1 MDGFYFFWATW
12 ISWILVTFFMR
23 HSLARVL
30 FAFAILLTISLSGF
44 SFNFAGHRI
53 FATVFLLAVIGFLF
67 IFASK
72 RVGRGTFGSICLG
85 IAYAGMLLWELTNP
99 VALLIPRIL
108 LFSLTLF
115 ALVIYLTRNF
125 HLQIGII
132 SLGFSIGEVVYLLLL
147 DIYGLQQDAG
157 SFKAMDVMGIVLLLL
172 ISAKL
177 LSMLRKY
184 LRNKSKWTPGRT

>member
-1 MDGFYFFWATW
+1 MDGFYFYWATW

-23 HSLARVL
+23 HSLARTL

-44 SFNFAGHRI
+44 SVNFAGHRI
-53 FATVFLLAVIGFLF
+53 FATVFLLAVIGYLF
-67 IFASK
+67 IFSSK

-108 LFSLTLF
+108 LFSITLF
-115 ALVIYLTRNF
+115 SLVIYLTRNF
-125 HLQIGII
+125 HLQLGI
-132 SLGFSIGEVVYLLLL
+132 SCLGFAIGEVIYLLLL

-157 SFKAMDVMGIVLLLL
+157 SFKAMDVLGTILLLI

-177 LSMLRKY
+177 LGMLRKY

>member
-23 HSLARVL
+23 HSLARTL

-44 SFNFAGHRI
+44 SLNFAGHRI
-53 FATVFLLAVIGFLF
+53 FATVFLLAVIGYLF
-67 IFASK
+67 IFSSK
-72 RVGRGTFGSICLG
+72 RVGRGTFGGICLG

-99 VALLIPRIL
+99 VALLIPRVL
-108 LFSLTLF
+108 LFSLTIF

-125 HLQIGII
+125 HLQLGI
-132 SLGFSIGEVVYLLLL
+132 SCLGFALGEMVYLLLL
-147 DIYGLQQDAG
+147 DIYGLHQDAG
-157 SFKAMDVMGIVLLLL
+157 SFKAMDVLGTVLLLL

-177 LSMLRKY
+177 LGMLRKY
-184 LRNKSKWTPGRT
+184 LRNKSKWTPGQT

>member
-1 MDGFYFFWATW
+1 MDGFYFYWATW

-23 HSLARVL
+23 HSLARTL

-44 SFNFAGHRI
+44 SVNFAGHRI
-53 FATVFLLAVIGFLF
+53 FATVFLLAVIGYLF
-67 IFASK
+67 IFSSK

-125 HLQIGII
+125 HLQLGI
-132 SLGFSIGEVVYLLLL
+132 SCLGFAIGEVIYLLLL

-157 SFKAMDVMGIVLLLL
+157 SFKAMDVLGTILLL
-172 ISAKL
+172 IISTKL
-177 LSMLRKY
+177 LGMLRKY